1 MKQQP
6 NPPNKSVSSYIR
18 QKFSV
23 ENTVFRHARQDEK
36 WIMSMHMLHVCDT
49 NFSPK
54 KEHFSRILSKT
65 QKFSTGP
72 WESWQAVRS
81 IWRWRTYHK
90 GTWEWRPVRQ
100 QRCRPDTHR
109 AAARCL
115 NALQRIEVATMP
127 KRIHESWAGRRLRK
141 TGKHSWANQIQS
153 KAFLNGAFPSLLV
166 LPLCVSM
173 PPFISSINQVL
184 LCHFGSPLLL
194 DKTIFITWVLFPTQ
208 SYSNPLM
215 LLHSDYP
222 SFNSQKS
229 MILGFHFHRTANTHL
244 ITTL

>member
-6 NPPNKSVSSYIR
+6 NPRNKSVSSYIR
-18 QKFSV
+18 QKFSGRKL
-23 ENTVFRHARQDEK
+23 VFRHARQDEK
-36 WIMSMHMLHVCDT
+36 WIMSMHMFVTQTSLQ
-49 NFSPK
+49 K
-54 KEHFSRILSKT
+54 KT

-72 WESWQAVRS
+72 WESWRAVRS

-90 GTWEWRPVRQ
+90 GTWEWRPVIRQ

-166 LPLCVSM
+166 LPLCVSYAFFYFFHQSG
-173 PPFISSINQVL
+173 PSVPF
-184 LCHFGSPLLL
+184 
-194 DKTIFITWVLFPTQ
+194 W
-208 SYSNPLM
+208 
-215 LLHSDYP
+215 
-222 SFNSQKS
+222 
-229 MILGFHFHRTANTHL
+229 
-244 ITTL
+244 ITTLA